1 MKLKLKE
8 VLTISTVL
16 KTIIDDTSSRIDP
29 LLKFKLLGL
38 LKATEGHVENF
49 QEVRNEK
56 INEYGE
62 NDEDGNIFIPKE
74 NQEAIK
80 QFNDALGALVDSEV
94 TVTADKSKAGDI
106 FNKGIPA
113 QYLIALYPLIEE

>member
-56 INEYGE
+56 INE
-62 NDEDGNIFIPKE
+62 DGNIFIPKE

-94 TVTADKSKAGDI
+94 TVTADKLKAGDI

>member
-1 MKLKLKE
+1 MKLKLKD
-8 VLTISTVL
+8 VLTISTIL
-16 KTIIDDTSSRIDP
+16 KTIIDDTNSNIDP

-49 QEVRNEK
+49 QEIRNEK

-62 NDEDGNIFIPKE
+62 NDDDGNVFISKE
-74 NQEAIK
+74 NQEALK
-80 QFNDALGALVDSEV
+80 QFNDALGTLLDSEV
-94 TVTADKSKAGDI
+94 TITADKLKAGDI